1 MDLGGRT
8 GVRPVRG
15 NALAIVVVT
24 SAAIGAAAI
33 AYSGVLFSLS
43 VPLLYAQGASPSPP
57 KTQNPPAVEEILSK
71 AEKDFEEGRL
81 EAALAKCRGAI
92 EAESSSAYAYFLL
105 GMIQKER
112 GAHQEAKQALLQS
125 VKLDPSRIASRIYLA
140 RLYLEEKEWR
150 AAENEFQAAMRL
162 GDATGAARFGLALA
176 LLGEKRYSDALSH
189 LLAAVDADP
198 KDPDKL
204 FTLVATQV
212 QLKHVIGARRN
223 MSRLEA
229 LAGKD
234 PWIFFRLGKLLQE
247 HGMLKEA
254 DAQFERAAASLA
266 ETKDSPP
273 PHLKLSDVYLQMARL
288 RFDRQDYFSALECL
302 EKIEPGTLDAT
313 SHATALDIE
322 GAALLAVGRAAESQ
336 KKLRQAAEGKPDDPD
351 VAFLSIWADVLACDM
366 NAATAAVNVARDKW
380 PQVPSIPRMLAIVER
395 ERAPERIRV
404 PFSAA
409 WHLKG
414 EGLVCCPCKV
424 PCPCRSNGPPT
435 YKHCE
440 NTGVFRIAEGHYG
453 NVPLDGLIFARM
465 GRTMGPEIDPPYLY
479 VGQSAND
486 DQLIALER
494 LIQSFNPLRP
504 LTILNVKRTEL
515 SFRKLSK
522 DQVYEVQIPGILE
535 IKIQRQLDAQGE
547 PLMPTAALDYFSNT
561 LEYAR
566 NSIYKAWG
574 PDGSLRWDYSGRQ
587 ANYRRIDLD
596 SRAYE
601 ERKMLIQFADGSGF
615 FNDKQLELIKSLK
628 LPTLRNYPKPGK

>member
-1 MDLGGRT
+1 MDLGGKT
-8 GVRPVRG
+8 GLRPARR

-24 SAAIGAAAI
+24 SATIAAAAI
-33 AYSGVLFSLS
+33 LCGGALFSLS
-43 VPLLYAQGASPSPP
+43 AQRLYAQGASPFPP
-57 KTQNPPAVEEILSK
+57 KTQNPPAGDDILSR

-92 EAESSSAYAYFLL
+92 EVESGSAYAYFLL

-140 RLYLEEKEWR
+140 RFYLEEKEWR
-150 AAENEFQAAMRL
+150 PAEDEFQAATRL

-176 LLGEKRYSDALSH
+176 LLAEKRYSDALSH
-189 LLAAVDADP
+189 LLAAVEADP

-212 QLKHVIGARRN
+212 QLKHLIGARKN
-223 MSRLEA
+223 ISRLEA
-229 LAGKD
+229 LAGRD

-254 DAQFERAAASLA
+254 DAEFERAEASLA
-266 ETKDSPP
+266 DAKDSPP

-288 RFDRQDYFSALECL
+288 RFDRQDYFSALKCL
-302 EKIEPGTLDAT
+302 EKIEPGALDAT
-313 SHATALDIE
+313 SQATALDIE

-351 VAFLSIWADVLACDM
+351 ITFLSIWADVLGGDM
-366 NAATAAVNVARDKW
+366 KAATAAVNAARDKW
-380 PQVPSIPRMLAIVER
+380 PQVPSIPRMLAMVER
-395 ERAPERIRV
+395 EHAPERMRV

-440 NTGVFRIAEGHYG
+440 NTGVFRITEGHYG
-453 NVPLDGLIFARM
+453 NVPLNGLIFARM

-479 VGQSAND
+479 VGQFAND

-504 LTILNVKRTEL
+504 LTILNVKRNRTFI
-515 SFRKLSK
+515 S
-522 DQVYEVQIPGILE
+522 EVAKRP
-535 IKIQRQLDAQGE
+535 
-547 PLMPTAALDYFSNT
+547 
-561 LEYAR
+561 
-566 NSIYKAWG
+566 SI
-574 PDGSLRWDYSGRQ
+574 
-587 ANYRRIDLD
+587 
-596 SRAYE
+596 
-601 ERKMLIQFADGSGF
+601 
-615 FNDKQLELIKSLK
+615 
-628 LPTLRNYPKPGK
+628 